1 MISDE
6 VLKTALIASFEE
18 RMALC
23 EREIE
28 ENPHRFSLAYKI
40 RKRSILRLARR
51 YEETKEP
58 TAERHFMP
66 LRRLALIIAIIAAAV
81 ILSVGAYAAYL
92 IINGF
97 VFDKHETY
105 SGFTLDLSE
114 YDLKDSI
121 TEIYGF
127 ALESGIEY
135 IHRTVNSNMVVIS
148 YYQFNG
154 KNILLTQYSKDSI
167 ENGFFAAN
175 TEESNIHGAIISEKG
190 GFTVIRH
197 REIENDYV
205 IVAWINNGYVFSIS
219 SNEFTDNELIELT
232 DWLITEDYIN

>member
-1 MISDE
+1 MISNE
-6 VLKTALIASFEE
+6 LLRTALIASFEE

-58 TAERHFMP
+58 AAERHFMP

-105 SGFTLDLSE
+105 SGVTLDLSE
-114 YDLKDSI
+114 FEINDTI
-121 TEIYGF
+121 TEIYEF
-127 ALESGIEY
+127 SPESGAEL
-135 IHRTVNSNMVVIS
+135 IS
-148 YYQFNG
+148 KTISDRIVLSKYQFNG
-154 KNILLTQYSKDSI
+154 RSVIFTQYSKKYI
-167 ENGFFAAN
+167 ENSFFATN
-175 TEESNIHGAIISEKG
+175 TEESNIYGITVSGNG
-190 GFTVIRH
+190 GFIVIRH
-197 REIENDYV
+197 RESEDDYV
-205 IVAWINNGYVFSIS
+205 IVAWINRGYVFSFS
-219 SNEFTDNELIELT
+219 SKEFTDNELIELA
-232 DWLITEDYIN
+232 DWLVMEGDIN

>member
-6 VLKTALIASFEE
+6 LLRAALIASFEE

-40 RKRSILRLARR
+40 RKRSIIRLARR

-58 TAERHFMP
+58 SAERHFMP

-97 VFDKHETY
+97 VFDRHETY
-105 SGFTLDLSE
+105 SEVTLDISE
-114 YDLKDSI
+114 YDFKDSI
-121 TEIYGF
+121 AEIYGF
-127 ALESGIEY
+127 TPESGIECVSK
-135 IHRTVNSNMVVIS
+135 IVEDKIVIS
-148 YYQFNG
+148 KYQLDG
-154 KNILLTQYSKDSI
+154 KSIFLTQYTKYQI
-167 ENGFFAAN
+167 ENGFLTN
-175 TEESNIHGAIISEKG
+175 TEASDIYWTKVNENG

-197 REIENDYV
+197 REIKTESS
-205 IVAWINNGYVFSIS
+205 IITWINNEYIFSIS
-219 SNEFTDNELIELT
+219 SKEFTDNELIELI
-232 DWLITEDYIN
+232 DWLIIEDYID